1 MKENKKRSP
10 WAWIPTLY
18 FAQGLPYVAVMTIS
32 VIMYKRLGMSNTDIA
47 IYTGWLG
54 LPWVIKPFWSPFVD
68 LIKTKRWWT
77 LTMQWIVAFAL
88 AGIAFTIPTQ
98 FYVQFTLAIFM
109 LMGFASATHDIAADG
124 FYMLALDEHEQ
135 SFYVGIRSTFYRV
148 ATVVG
153 QGLLVVLAGMI
164 EMNSGLEPLSMQL
177 MVDPDM
183 PATVAALPPRS
194 EDNAAVFAQND
205 TPSFYLAQGG
215 GKISVTTPENVGA
228 QSFSE
233 YASALRDSVNTHNA
247 QHGFVAPRTASQA
260 NTAKTDADE
269 WGAFRLWLKE
279 TFGDERQ
286 GAAPANANVA
296 VMAVGLTQKPEE
308 DMALIVN
315 FADGDQGIKLVSDE
329 RLVFTADNWD
339 KQAYLLFTVDPKI
352 KEPVQAT
359 FQGTSGNIPMAWS
372 VVFIVL
378 SVFFFIVVIYH
389 NWALPKPDSDRAS
402 AEASARNITLGF
414 VDAFK
419 TFFTK
424 FPVGQTVAAV
434 VFMLLYRFPEAQ
446 LTKIIQPF
454 LLDPID
460 KGGLGLTTG
469 EVGLVYGTIG
479 IIGLTIGG
487 IIGGMV
493 AAKGG
498 LKKWLM
504 PMAWSM
510 SLTCLTFVYLSMF
523 QDHSLL
529 TVNICVF
536 IEQFGYG
543 FGFTAYMLYLI
554 YYSEGKYKTSHYAI
568 CTGLMALSMMTG
580 MIAGWIQETIGY
592 SHFFIWTMLCCVFTI
607 GVALIVKVDPSF
619 GKKQKEKE

>member
-1 MKENKKRSP
+1 MKGNHNAVTKRNP

-68 LIKTKRWWT
+68 LIRTKRWWT

-88 AGIAFTIPTQ
+88 AGIAFTIPTA

-109 LMGFASATHDIAADG
+109 IMGFASATHDIAADG
-124 FYMLALDEHEQ
+124 FYMIALNEHEQ

-153 QGLLVVLAGMI
+153 QGLLVILAGVI
-164 EMNSGLEPLSMQL
+164 EMNTGLEPMSMQ
-177 MVDPDM
+177 MVVDPD
-183 PATVAALPPRS
+183 AQISTAELPPAPQWPADAT
-194 EDNAAVFAQND
+194 EHPTFAYSA
-205 TPSFYLAQGG
+205 PEI
-215 GKISVTTPENVGA
+215 ISVKAPETAMVDGKA
-228 QSFSE
+228 MTKDE
-233 YASALRDSVNTHNA
+233 LIDYANDLNRE
-247 QHGFVAPRTASQA
+247 GGYPLIPKLGQA
-260 NTAKTDADE
+260 KQNQE
-269 WGAFRLWLKE
+269 NWSGFRLWLRE
-279 TFGDERQ
+279 NFGEDRGEVKSADANMVIAAVSLSQAPEPGEER
-286 GAAPANANVA
+286 V
-296 VMAVGLTQKPEE
+296 
-308 DMALIVN
+308 LIIN
-315 FADGDQGIKLVSDE
+315 FSDGDQSIKLAQDT
-329 RLVFTADNWD
+329 RLVFDDTNWN
-339 KQAYLLFTVDPKI
+339 KPAYIGFIIDPKI
-352 KEPVQAT
+352 KTRTTAT
-359 FQGTSGNIPMAWS
+359 FVGSSGNIPMAWS

-378 SVFFFIVVIYH
+378 SVFFFAVVIYH
-389 NWALPKPDSDRAS
+389 SWALPKPVGDSMKHDNS
-402 AEASARNITLGF
+402 AKGIITGF
-414 VDAFK
+414 IDAFR
-419 TFFTK
+419 TFFVK
-424 FPVGQTVAAV
+424 FPVGQTIAAIL
-434 VFMLLYRFPEAQ
+434 FMLLYRFPEAQ

-469 EVGLVYGTIG
+469 EVGMVYGTVG

-498 LKKWLM
+498 LKKWLL

-510 SLTCLTFVYLSMF
+510 SLTCLTFVYLSMV

-554 YYSEGKYKTSHYAI
+554 YYSEGVFKTSHYAI
-568 CTGLMALSMMTG
+568 CTGMMALSMMTG
-580 MIAGWIQETIGY
+580 MIAGWIQETVGY
-592 SHFFIWTMLCCVFTI
+592 EHFFIWTMICCVATI
-607 GVALIVKVDPSF
+607 GVSMIIKVDPNF
-619 GKKQKEKE
+619 GKKRPTS

>member
-1 MKENKKRSP
+1 MEKNKTGKRSP

-77 LTMQWIVAFAL
+77 LSMQWIVAIAL
-88 AGIAFTIPTQ
+88 AGIAFTIPTA

-109 LMGFASATHDIAADG
+109 IMGFASATHDIAADG
-124 FYMLALDEHEQ
+124 FYMIALNEHEQ

-153 QGLLVVLAGMI
+153 QGLLVILAGMI
-164 EMNSGLEPLSMQL
+164 EMNTGLEPLEMNL
-177 MVDPDM
+177 MVDPDQAVSVASLPPSVKADTQAEARFIAVLPESVSVLSADSAINTDGTMM
-183 PATVAALPPRS
+183 PLSQLISTINATNATNGFTNPVEESAAATAKQQEFGPFRQWLKDTFGEDRPSGTEAPKGANIAVAA
-194 EDNAAVFAQND
+194 VK
-205 TPSFYLAQGG
+205 LAG
-215 GKISVTTPENVGA
+215 E
-228 QSFSE
+228 
-233 YASALRDSVNTHNA
+233 
-247 QHGFVAPRTASQA
+247 
-260 NTAKTDADE
+260 
-269 WGAFRLWLKE
+269 LKE
-279 TFGDERQ
+279 G
-286 GAAPANANVA
+286 
-296 VMAVGLTQKPEE
+296 EE
-308 DMALIVN
+308 KVLIVN
-315 FADGDQGIKLVSDE
+315 FVDGDQSIRLAGDT
-329 RLVFTADNWD
+329 RLVFNQANKD
-339 KQAYLLFTVDPKI
+339 KIAYIAFIIDPKI
-352 KEPVQAT
+352 KESVSAS
-359 FQGTSGNIPMAWS
+359 FRGTSGDIPMAWTM
-372 VVFIVL
+372 VFVVL

-389 NWALPKPDSDRAS
+389 SWALPVPASDERAGETS
-402 AEASARNITLGF
+402 AKGIVTGF

-424 FPVGQTVAAV
+424 FPFWQTFAAIL
-434 VFMLLYRFPEAQ
+434 FMLLYRFPEAQ

-454 LLDPID
+454 LLDPVD

-469 EVGLVYGTIG
+469 EVGIVYGTVG

-487 IIGGMV
+487 IIGGIV

-498 LKKWLM
+498 LKKWLL

-510 SLTCLTFVYLSMF
+510 SLTCLTFIYLAYV

-543 FGFTAYMLYLI
+543 FGYTAYMLFLI
-554 YYSEGKYKTSHYAI
+554 YYSEGKFKTSHYAI
-568 CTGLMALSMMTG
+568 CTGFMALSMMTG
-580 MIAGWIQETIGY
+580 MIAGWIQETVGY
-592 SHFFIWTMLCCVFTI
+592 RHFFVWTIICCIATI
-607 GVALIVKVDPSF
+607 GVSMIIKVDPNF
-619 GKKQKEKE
+619 GKKVEDKK